1 MAVDFGK
8 AAGRAALSLGAV
20 ALGAAAGAAAERL
33 VMRFSAT
40 PDGDVD
46 LAEFYSLHG
55 EPFEV
60 FTSDGAVLAG
70 EVDRLPESQVTIVM
84 PHGFALNRN
93 SWYYQRLAL
102 RDRATLVFYDQ
113 RGHGE
118 STYVSDA
125 EQRDHSLDQLGRDL
139 FSVINQVAPEDTL
152 ILIGHS
158 MGGKAAM
165 TLALRDPDLVRSL
178 MVIDIAPVV
187 YDHEYQPYIDAM
199 RHVPVAELG
208 RRSEAES
215 YMESLIPDPSI
226 RSFLLQNL
234 GQDER
239 GLNWQVNLDAIEN
252 GISEILGFPDANGDP
267 YEGPTK
273 FLRGGKSDFV
283 LDQHLPRIESLFPM
297 ATLDTVSGAGH
308 WVHAEKP
315 EDVISA
321 IRTFTADAA

>member
-1 MAVDFGK
+1 M
-8 AAGRAALSLGAV
+8 AALSLSFNEIGDGAPV
-20 ALGAAAGAAAERL
+20 II
-33 VMRFSAT
+33 
-40 PDGDVD
+40 
-46 LAEFYSLHG
+46 LHG
-55 EPFEV
+55 LF
-60 FTSDGAVLAG
+60 G
-70 EVDRLPESQVTIVM
+70 RRRNWQ
-84 PHGFALNRN
+84 AL
-93 SWYYQRLAL
+93 QKRLADSA
-102 RDRATLVFYDQ
+102 RIVTADMRN
-113 RGHGE
+113 HGD
-118 STYVSDA
+118 SPWDDSMAYTDMA
-125 EQRDHSLDQLGRDL
+125 DDIAALIDNLGQGPA
-139 FSVINQVAPEDTL
+139 VV
-152 ILIGHS
+152 IGHS